1 MTFSDALLGVL
12 AGALVAGVAGYA
24 VARFFTGG
32 LTRSEKLAWSFATG
46 LLVQVILFVI
56 IVSVLPGRT
65 VLPILAVD
73 AGIVTTSF
81 LARRPRFSA
90 VRFGIPRPSVVAL
103 LAIAGAAWVLFL
115 VAALSEPMWATDY
128 LAMWGLKGKT
138 IFETGFVPRRLFQ
151 DPALSWGRPDH
162 PLFVPLSLATLAS
175 FAGGWNEQALAV
187 FFPLC
192 ELATLLAVWGFLARR
207 VSPLAGASAAALVS
221 VCFPLYR
228 AVHVGLAEIPLA
240 LGLVLASGAFFD
252 ILETGS
258 RSAMT
263 RLFVASLLASWSKPE
278 GALFVLLLAGVLCVR
293 QRFRFVNAWK
303 SGGWALVVPPILHSG
318 LMFFLC
324 RPLPQHDFDPT
335 FLEPG
340 RWSELLSRFG
350 IVLGRIL
357 RMEGPGVW
365 VALLAVGL
373 FLLLTRRG
381 FADALLAVRV
391 LQVFAYL
398 AAFAIA
404 SADPAWKVDS
414 CFDRIVATLFPAF
427 ALVLGARMGG
437 EAAGQSRLRQP
448 VEMTTSQID

>member
-1 MTFSDALLGVL
+1 MTFADALLGVL
-12 AGALVAGVAGYA
+12 AGALVAGVTGYA

-56 IVSVLPGRT
+56 IVSVLPGRA

-103 LAIAGAAWVLFL
+103 LAIAGAAWFLFL

-138 IFETGFVPRRLFQ
+138 IFEAGSIPRRLFQ

-162 PLFVPLSLATLAS
+162 PLFVPLSLAALAS
-175 FAGGWNEQALAV
+175 FAGGWNDQALAL

-228 AVHVGLAEIPLA
+228 ALHAGLAEIPLA

-252 ILETGS
+252 VLETGS
-258 RSAMT
+258 RSAMA
-263 RLFVASLLASWSKPE
+263 RLFSASLLCAWTKPE
-278 GALFVLLLAGVLCVR
+278 GTLFVLLLAVVLWVR
-293 QRFRFVNAWK
+293 HRMRPVETWR
-303 SGGWALVVPPILHSG
+303 SGGWTLVVPPVLHAS

-324 RPLPQHDFDPT
+324 RPKPPRDFDLT
-335 FLEPG
+335 FFEPR
-340 RWSELLSRFG
+340 RWPELLSRFG
-350 IVLGRIL
+350 TVLARIL
-357 RMEGPGVW
+357 TTEALGAWIP
-365 VALLAVGL
+365 LLAIGL

-381 FADALLAVRV
+381 LADPLLAVFA
-391 LQVFAYL
+391 LQILAYL
-398 AAFAIA
+398 AAFSI
-404 SADPAWKVDS
+404 SPYDPMWKVDS

-427 ALVLGARMGG
+427 ALVLGARVAPD
-437 EAAGQSRLRQP
+437 AAAPEIS
-448 VEMTTSQID
+448 